1 MTNNENI
8 TVKNNVVEFPL
19 LLTRLITV
27 QIEEKITSL

>member
-19 LLTRLITV
+19 LLTQLINPNY
-27 QIEEKITSL
+27 QYK